1 MKLLITF
8 SLFAFSTSLFLISC
22 NDTTEQSR
30 EEAMTDDYAE
40 IKERGAAIVATAFD
54 SLRTHLTSV
63 MQASGPPDA
72 VAYCQVEASSILTS
86 ARSGRT
92 EIRRTSQKWRNSEN
106 QPSDV
111 ESGVLDQMQRQLVTG
126 KKAQPVVTLDG
137 AETHY
142 YHPIFMQP
150 LCLNCHGEAGVEI
163 NDATLAVIDSLY
175 PNDRARGYKTDD
187 LRGMWHIVMH
197 DETAAN

>member
-1 MKLLITF
+1 MKRLITF
-8 SLFAFSTSLFLISC
+8 TILAFSAAFIFVAC
-22 NDTTEQSR
+22 NESTEQAR
-30 EEAMTDDYAE
+30 EEALTDDYAE

-63 MQASGPPDA
+63 MQASGPPAA
-72 VAYCQVEASSILTS
+72 VAYCQVEASSILAS

-92 EIRRTSQKWRNSEN
+92 EIRRATQKWRNSEN
-106 QPSDV
+106 EPSDV

-142 YHPIFMQP
+142 YHPIFIQP
-150 LCLNCHGEAGVEI
+150 LCLNCHGEPGVDI
-163 NDATLAVIDSLY
+163 NEATLAVIDSLY
-175 PNDRARGYKTDD
+175 PNDRARGYKADD